1 MNNFCAVATIAKTL
15 NKMPVDYRSITGK
28 HYPTYYTTIE
38 LLSKLVD
45 RLDNDDSLDKDIRDL
60 KSEKSCLIELGFSKM
75 CVFFNKYSG
84 EAIAI
89 LGI

>member
-1 MNNFCAVATIAKTL
+1 MSNFNAISTIAHTM

-28 HYPTYYTTIE
+28 HYPTYYTSIE
-38 LLSKLVD
+38 LLSNLID
-45 RLDNDDSLDKDIRDL
+45 RIDDDDSLDKDIRDL
-60 KSEKSCLIELGFSKM
+60 KSEKSCLTELGFSKM
-75 CVFFNKYSG
+75 CIFFNKYSG